1 MNIGLEMRK
10 EQWVSEQTLKITKY
24 RILHTAVQ
32 AYRCKYEFQ
41 FKSSKF
47 FREKCVYYASDN
59 GICHLFYIK
68 MAHTVACHNRNILH
82 FSSKSETIMLGGD
95 VYNVES
101 DATISLYSNIIRNGF
116 VSDQ

>member
-1 MNIGLEMRK
+1 
-10 EQWVSEQTLKITKY
+10 
-24 RILHTAVQ
+24 
-32 AYRCKYEFQ
+32 
-41 FKSSKF
+41 
-47 FREKCVYYASDN
+47 
-59 GICHLFYIK
+59 

-116 VSDQ
+116 VSD